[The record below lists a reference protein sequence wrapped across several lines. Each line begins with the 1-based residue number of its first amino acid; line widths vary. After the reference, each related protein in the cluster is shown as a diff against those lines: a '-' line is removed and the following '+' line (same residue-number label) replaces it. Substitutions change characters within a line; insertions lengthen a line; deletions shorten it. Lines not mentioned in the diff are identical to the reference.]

1 MKININILKSWLGK
15 NLNIDVIINKLN
27 FVGFETTIEKNT
39 TNTIIP
45 YNRNNCHNLFSII
58 NELSGLTNLLYFKK
72 KCAKLKKNIHLENHS
87 IKIKNTNFCPTYFSI
102 IINNFNNNIQSDKK
116 VKKLLQDNNINLHN
130 YIVDLTN
137 YMLLITGQPFHAYDL
152 DQINSEIIIQE
163 IEKDQNF
170 YTINN
175 NEINIKKN
183 TPVITDSSNKI
194 LALPGLI
201 GGSYAK
207 VNKNTKNILIE
218 CAVFERNKIKELA
231 KEYNIQTNS
240 GNIFGCGV
248 DLNIT
253 DIAFNY
259 CLKIL
264 NINQNIKLN
273 TYLNKQKTISFKPS
287 ILKITKKQIT
297 NMIGQDINDI
307 ILEKYFKDRL
317 LKFKK
322 YNNCWKVKI
331 PYNRPD
337 INMHSSIISEIL
349 KCHGYENI
357 NTKPIKNN
365 LIPYEIQSHYSK
377 NIKQYLIDLN
387 FNEVIN
393 YSFIEENIE
402 HILFDRDFLKIENP
416 MSDKMNIM
424 RSSLLQGLL
433 KNVANNTHR
442 HNNEPLNLFE
452 LGSVWTNKTDTK
464 LNLGIIS
471 TGDFLLPNLY
481 NTEKAFYI
489 IKNII
494 ENICI
499 KILNKENLDFNT
511 NVNFIKCFNQ
521 KISAEIY
528 LDDLNIGVI
537 GLINNSTLHLLNIHK
552 NTYFAEIFL
561 DKIHSKKNTIK
572 FIPFSKL
579 PKITRDISFI
589 LNSSISYKELFNYIN
604 TLQIKNLKT
613 FYLIN
618 TYINTQNIKK
628 KTLTFRFIFQNI
640 TTTLKDEDVSSEIQN
655 IYNKTISNF
664 DVLIKGFNDN
674 NHD

>member
-1 MKININILKSWLGK
+1 
-15 NLNIDVIINKLN
+15 
-27 FVGFETTIEKNT
+27 
-39 TNTIIP
+39 
-45 YNRNNCHNLFSII
+45 
-58 NELSGLTNLLYFKK
+58 
-72 KCAKLKKNIHLENHS
+72 
-87 IKIKNTNFCPTYFSI
+87 IKNTNFCPTYFSI
-102 IINNFNNNIQSDKK
+102 IIKNFNNNIKSDTK

-152 DQINSEIIIQE
+152 DKINSEIIIQE
-163 IEKDQNF
+163 IEKDQIF

-183 TPVITDSSNKI
+183 TPVITDNSNKI

-201 GGSYAK
+201 GSSYAK
-207 VNKNTKNILIE
+207 VDKNTKNILIE
-218 CAVFERNKIKELA
+218 CAVFEKNKIKELA

-240 GNIFGCGV
+240 GNIFECGV

-264 NINQNIKLN
+264 NKNQNIKLN
-273 TYLNKQKTISFKPS
+273 AYSNKQKNILFKPS

-297 NMIGQDINDI
+297 NIIGQEINDI
-307 ILEKYFKDRL
+307 TLEEYFKNRL

-322 YNNCWKVKI
+322 YNNYWKIKI
-331 PYNRPD
+331 PYNRSD
-337 INMHSSIISEIL
+337 INIHSSIISEIL
-349 KCHGYENI
+349 KCHGYKKI

-393 YSFIEENIE
+393 YSFVEENIE
-402 HILFDRDFLKIENP
+402 HILFDRNFLKIENP

-471 TGDFLLPNLY
+471 TGDFLFPNLY
-481 NTEKAFYI
+481 NTEKAFYV

-499 KILNKENLDFNT
+499 KILNKKNLDFNT

-528 LDDLNIGVI
+528 LDNLNIGTI
-537 GLINNSTLHLLNIHK
+537 GLINNSVLHLLNIHK
-552 NTYFAEIFL
+552 NVYFAEIFL
-561 DKIHSKKNTIK
+561 DNIHSKKNTVK

-579 PKITRDISFI
+579 PKIIKDISFI
-589 LNSSISYKELFNYIN
+589 LNTSISYKEIFNYIN
-604 TLQIKNLKT
+604 TLEIKNLKT

-618 TYINTQNIKK
+618 TYISTQNIKK

-664 DVLIKGFNDN
+664 DVVIKGFNDN
-674 NHD
+674 NHN

>member
-58 NELSGLTNLLYFKK
+58 HELSGLTNLLYFKK
-72 KCAKLKKNIHLENHS
+72 KCAKLKRKIHVENHYV
-87 IKIKNTNFCPTYFSI
+87 KIKNTNFCPTYFSI
-102 IINNFNNNIQSDKK
+102 IIKNFNNNIKSDTK

-152 DQINSEIIIQE
+152 DKINSEIIIQE
-163 IEKDQNF
+163 IEKDQIF

-183 TPVITDSSNKI
+183 TPVITDNSNKI

-201 GGSYAK
+201 GSSYAK
-207 VNKNTKNILIE
+207 VDKNTKNILIE
-218 CAVFERNKIKELA
+218 CAVFEKNKIKELA

-240 GNIFGCGV
+240 GNIFECGV

-264 NINQNIKLN
+264 NKNQNIKLN
-273 TYLNKQKTISFKPS
+273 AYSNKQKNILFKPS

-297 NMIGQDINDI
+297 NIIGQEINDI
-307 ILEKYFKDRL
+307 TLEEYFKNRL

-322 YNNCWKVKI
+322 YNNYWKIKI
-331 PYNRPD
+331 PYNRSD
-337 INMHSSIISEIL
+337 INIHSSIISEIL
-349 KCHGYENI
+349 KCHGYKKI

-393 YSFIEENIE
+393 YSFVEENIE
-402 HILFDRDFLKIENP
+402 HILFDRNFLKIENP

-442 HNNEPLNLFE
+442 HNNEPLNFFE
-452 LGSVWTNKTDTK
+452 LGSVWPNKTDTK
-464 LNLGIIS
+464 SNLGIIS
-471 TGDFLLPNLY
+471 TGEYLLPNLY
-481 NTEKAFYI
+481 NTEKTFYI

-499 KILNKENLDFNT
+499 KILNKKNLDFNA
-511 NVNFIKCFNQ
+511 NVKFTKCFNQ

-528 LDDLNIGVI
+528 LDNLNIGTI
-537 GLINNSTLHLLNIHK
+537 GLINNSVLHLLNIHK
-552 NTYFAEIFL
+552 NVYFAEIFL
-561 DKIHSKKNTIK
+561 DNIHSKKNTVK

-589 LNSSISYKELFNYIN
+589 LNTSISYKEIFNYIN
-604 TLQIKNLKT
+604 TLEIKNLKT

-618 TYINTQNIKK
+618 TYISTQNIKK

-640 TTTLKDEDVSSEIQN
+640 TTTLKDEDVSNEIQN
-655 IYNKTISNF
+655 IYNKTICNF